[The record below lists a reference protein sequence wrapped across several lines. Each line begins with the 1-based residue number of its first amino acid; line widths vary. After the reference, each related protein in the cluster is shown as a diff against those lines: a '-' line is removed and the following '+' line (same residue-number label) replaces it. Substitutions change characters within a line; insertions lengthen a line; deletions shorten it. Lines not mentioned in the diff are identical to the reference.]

1 MGAYN
6 KILVPIDVF
15 SSYEQI
21 IERALKLASSPQDI
35 HLLYV
40 AYPQT
45 NLEPYGLFLE
55 RDFSDE
61 VRSQAL
67 SKLREIAEVYNIPT
81 SHANVEIGAPADEIH
96 HLADKISADL
106 IVIGTHGQSGL
117 KLLLGSTANAVL
129 HGVKVDVL
137 AVKVE

>member
-1 MGAYN
+1 MNNDYN
-6 KILVPIDVF
+6 
-15 SSYEQI
+15 Y
-21 IERALKLASSPQDI
+21 
-35 HLLYV
+35 
-40 AYPQT
+40 
-45 NLEPYGLFLE
+45 
-55 RDFSDE
+55 
-61 VRSQAL
+61 
-67 SKLREIAEVYNIPT
+67 
-81 SHANVEIGAPADEIH
+81 

>member
-1 MGAYN
+1 MEAYN

-81 SHANVEIGAPADEIH
+81 SHANVEIAIHSIHIGIHIGACFSIMCR
-96 HLADKISADL
+96 LAYHA
-106 IVIGTHGQSGL
+106 
-117 KLLLGSTANAVL
+117 
-129 HGVKVDVL
+129 
-137 AVKVE
+137 